1 MLFNATCLK
10 GNHSEYLFLQRIF
23 GWDFF
28 ATLCGSLTAREKEDS
43 IDRILDKWKEYVDCK
58 DVNNIRSNQVLDLGI
73 QNYIQK
79 DIQGD
84 IPDREFRECIQGWLW
99 RELWGGL
106 TVTTSRGN
114 YITFIYLSFW
124 KLALK
129 KCSKSERKFLLS
141 ESVDCSL

>member
-1 MLFNATCLK
+1 MFKRKPFQAILNTFSSPGFLVEIFSQ
-10 GNHSEYLFLQRIF
+10 HSVAAWQQEKRRTASI
-23 GWDFF
+23 
-28 ATLCGSLTAREKEDS
+28 GSWINEKS
-43 IDRILDKWKEYVDCK
+43 TYVDCK

-114 YITFIYLSFW
+114 YITFIYLSLW